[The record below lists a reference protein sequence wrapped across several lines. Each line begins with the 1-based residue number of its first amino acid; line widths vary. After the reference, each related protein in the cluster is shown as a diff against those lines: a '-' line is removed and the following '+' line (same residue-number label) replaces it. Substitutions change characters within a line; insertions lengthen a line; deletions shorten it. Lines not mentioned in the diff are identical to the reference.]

1 MELLCFDFLP
11 YSKCQ
16 DPKKLTAVNLIA
28 YQLVCCDLGTFVIL
42 GFYYEYLQNLLF
54 FRLQLGVTVNDL
66 QFSVVIIKDLRM
78 TNFVTLQICLLIDL
92 KVSHFRISLQV
103 FRMLAL
109 EKSLTL

>member
-1 MELLCFDFLP
+1 M
-11 YSKCQ
+11 
-16 DPKKLTAVNLIA
+16 KLNLIA
-28 YQLVCCDLGTFVIL
+28 YQLVCCDLGTFAIL

-78 TNFVTLQICLLIDL
+78 TSLAILRICLLIDL
-92 KVSHFRISLQV
+92 IVNHFPISLQV